1 MLSFWERL
9 EEATGPAFLLVLAGA
24 GIYLTVRL
32 GFFQLLHFPA
42 VWRETFGRLF
52 RKSGGEK
59 KQGTIS
65 PFQAT
70 ATALAGTLGT
80 GNIAGVATAMVSGGP
95 GAVVWMGISSVF
107 SMALKFSEIVLAVRY
122 RQKNRSG
129 ELVGGPMYYIEKGMG
144 SRWLAVLFAV
154 LCAAASFGIG
164 NLAQSNAVAGAML
177 ETFGIPKVI
186 SGTVTMVLTG
196 LVLCGGIQRIARLTE
211 RVVPVMAAVYL
222 LAAIGV
228 LVCNAEKLPGNFA
241 LMLREAF
248 QVPAVSGGVL
258 GFLVSRSVRLGLSR
272 GVFSNEAGMGSAPI
286 VHGAAHTDSAVR
298 QGFWGVIEVFLDTTV
313 MCTVT
318 ALVILA
324 SGDLS
329 SGLNG
334 AALTA
339 SAFESALGGYASSF
353 VSVSIFFFASASI
366 LGWSYYG
373 EKAIE
378 YLTPKRGYRLLYRC
392 LYLCAVLVGAL
403 ISLEAV
409 WGISDLLN
417 LLMAVPNIAA
427 VLVLSTTVVQNKR
440 EYFKNSKK

>member
-1 MLSFWERL
+1 MPSFWERL

-32 GFFQLLHFPA
+32 GFFQLLHFPV

-52 RKSGGEK
+52 RKSSREK

-80 GNIAGVATAMVSGGP
+80 GNIAGVATALVSGGP
-95 GAVVWMGISSVF
+95 GAIVWMGISSIF
-107 SMALKFSEIVLAVRY
+107 SMALKFSEIVLAVLY

-129 ELVGGPMYYIEKGMG
+129 ELVGGPMYYIEKGME
-144 SRWLAVLFAV
+144 SRWLAVMFAV

-177 ETFGIPKVI
+177 ETFGIPKAV
-186 SGTVTMVLTG
+186 SGAVTMVLTG

-211 RVVPVMAAVYL
+211 RVVPVMAVVYL
-222 LAAIGV
+222 LAAAAV
-228 LVCNAEKLPGNFA
+228 LTCNAEKLPGIFA
-241 LMLREAF
+241 LMFREAF
-248 QVPAVSGGVL
+248 QIPAVSGGVF

-286 VHGAAHTDSAVR
+286 VHGAAQTDSAVR

-324 SGDLS
+324 AGDLS

-339 SAFESALGGYASSF
+339 SAFESALGGYASGF

-378 YLTPKRGYRLLYRC
+378 YLTPKREYRLLYRC
-392 LYLCAVLVGAL
+392 LYLWAVFVGAL

-427 VLVLSTTVVQNKR
+427 VLVLSTTVVQNKK